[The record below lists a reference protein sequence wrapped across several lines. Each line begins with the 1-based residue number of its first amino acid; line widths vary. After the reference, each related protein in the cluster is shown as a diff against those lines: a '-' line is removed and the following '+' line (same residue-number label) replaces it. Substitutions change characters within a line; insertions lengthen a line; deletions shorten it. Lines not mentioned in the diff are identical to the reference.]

1 MRRFSSR
8 LQKLDATYL
17 NEVLRGAS
25 RYDRIAGYFSSSL
38 LEVAGEAVEAVT
50 GPVRIICNSDLH
62 PQDVLTARA
71 AEQALKREWTSKVD
85 AQLPALGKSRFG
97 RLYDLL
103 RSGKLEVRVLPNAY
117 YGLIHGKAG
126 VITRADGSQTAF
138 LGSVNETLSAW
149 KLNYELLWEDS
160 SAEAVAWVQAEFDAL
175 WHDPRIVKLSEAV
188 VEDIGRLAKRFVV
201 TLPAWTAA
209 AEPAAAVIEAP
220 VYRKEY
226 GLWAHQKYFV
236 DLAFGE
242 HTSGRGA
249 RLVLADMVGL
259 GKTVQLALAALLMT
273 LWGEKPVLIVVP
285 KTLLWQWQEEMN
297 TLLHLPSAVWDG
309 RRWVDEQGVKHLAA
323 GPEQLRRC
331 PRRVGLVSQ
340 GLLTRGGPAAD
351 HLLAQHYECV
361 IVDECHRARRKN
373 LRRDGEND
381 PADPNNLLLFLR
393 RVARQ
398 TKSLLLGTATPVQLY
413 PIEAYDLLDVLSQG
427 NEHVL
432 GNANS
437 IWRKDRRRT
446 LALVMGHEPP
456 PAALEERWDYAR
468 NPLPQARENPALFGA
483 IRDEL
488 GLPPA
493 QAVAAGA
500 QLDGLR
506 QAYRQRLADAGA
518 AFFANHNPFIRHIV
532 RRTRDFL
539 EQTVDPATGEPY
551 LQRVGVRLFGEA
563 LGEAIVLPGYLADA
577 YETAE
582 AFCRALAGRKRSAG
596 FLRMLL
602 LKRMG
607 SSIIAGKR
615 TAETLLANN
624 WQAGDLQE
632 SAHEEDPA
640 DDDDDAPA
648 AEGGE
653 SPGLSPATVGLTG
666 EELGLLRRLIRQLD
680 LHQDRDPKYAK
691 MKELLTEGGWAARG
705 CIVFSQYHDTA
716 RYLAEL
722 LSNEL
727 PDELIGLYAG
737 GSKSGHWLAGQ
748 FEPCPKEHLKRQ
760 VQSGQLRV
768 LFGTDA
774 ASEGLNL
781 QRLSTLINID
791 LPWNP
796 TRLEQR
802 KGRIQRI
809 GQTHDEILIYNMRY
823 RGSVEDRVHGML
835 SARLEQI
842 HDLFGQL
849 PDVLEDVWIQVALGQ
864 EAAARQV
871 IDAVPQQHPFEM
883 KYNRMA
889 SINWESCS
897 IVLSEADKRAAL
909 LKGW

>member
-1 MRRFSSR
+1 MMRRFSSR

-17 NEVLRGAS
+17 NDVLRGAS

-38 LEVAGEAVEAVT
+38 LEIAGEAVEAVT
-50 GPVRIICNSDLH
+50 GTVRIICNSDLH
-62 PQDVLTARA
+62 PQDVVTARA

-85 AQLPALGKSRFG
+85 AQLPVLGKSRFG
-97 RLYDLL
+97 RLYELL
-103 RSGKLEVRVLPNAY
+103 RSGKLEVRVLPNEY

-160 SAEAVAWVQAEFDAL
+160 SAEAVTWVQAEFDAL
-175 WHDPRIVKLSEAV
+175 WNDPRIVKLSDAV

-201 TLPAWTAA
+201 TLPTWTAA

-236 DLAFGE
+236 DLAFRE

-309 RRWVDEQGVKHLAA
+309 RRWVDEQGVKHLVA

-340 GLLTRGGPAAD
+340 GLLTRGGVAAE
-351 HLLAQHYECV
+351 HLLAQQYECV

-373 LRRDGEND
+373 LKRDGENE
-381 PADPNNLLLFLR
+381 PADPNNLLRFLQR
-393 RVARQ
+393 IALQ

-456 PAALEERWDYAR
+456 PTEIEELWDYAR
-468 NPLPQARENPALFGA
+468 NPLPQSSENPALFGR

-488 GLPPA
+488 NLSPNTP
-493 QAVAAGA
+493 VAAGP
-500 QLDGLR
+500 QLEQLR
-506 QAYRQRLADAGA
+506 PAFRHRLANAGRA
-518 AFFANHNPFIRHIV
+518 LLQEHNPFIRHIV

-539 EQTVDPATGEPY
+539 EETIDPATGEPY
-551 LQRVGVRLFGEA
+551 LKRVSVRLYGEEER
-563 LGEAIVLPGYLADA
+563 EAVILPGYLENA

-582 AFCRALAGRKRSAG
+582 AFCRALARRKQSAG

-607 SSIIAGKR
+607 SSIIAGKL

-624 WQAGDLQE
+624 WRSDDLQE
-632 SAHEEDPA
+632 SAQEEEA
-640 DDDDDAPA
+640 DDEDLTADDAGA
-648 AEGGE
+648 AMA
-653 SPGLSPATVGLTG
+653 SPTTLGLNS
-666 EELGLLRRLIRQLD
+666 EELSLLRRLIRELD

-691 MKELLTEGGWAARG
+691 LKELLTEQGWAARG
-705 CIVFSQYHDTA
+705 CIIFSQYYDTA
-716 RYLAEL
+716 YYFSEL
-722 LSNEL
+722 LSSEL
-727 PDELIGLYAG
+727 PDEPIGLYAG
-737 GSKSGHWLAGQ
+737 GSKAGRWLAGQ
-748 FEPCPKEHLKRQ
+748 FEPCPKEYLKRQ
-760 VQSGQLRV
+760 VQSGELRV

-781 QRLSTLINID
+781 QRLSSLINID

-809 GQTHDEILIYNMRY
+809 GQAHDEILLYNMRY
-823 RGSVEDRVHGML
+823 RGSVEDRVHRML
-835 SARLEQI
+835 SARLEHI
-842 HDLFGQL
+842 HDMFGQI
-849 PDVLEDVWIQVALGQ
+849 PDVLEDAWIQVALG
-864 EAAARQV
+864 EERAARQV

-883 KYNRMA
+883 KYNRID
-889 SINWESCS
+889 SINWESCAQ
-897 IVLSEADKRAAL
+897 VLSEAEKRAAL
-909 LKGW
+909 LRGW

>member
-1 MRRFSSR
+1 MMRRFSSR

-17 NEVLRGAS
+17 NDVLRGAS

-38 LEVAGEAVEAVT
+38 LEIAGEAVEAVMGT
-50 GPVRIICNSDLH
+50 VRIICNSDLH
-62 PQDVLTARA
+62 PQDVVTARA

-85 AQLPALGKSRFG
+85 AQLPVLGKSRFG
-97 RLYDLL
+97 RLYELL
-103 RSGKLEVRVLPNAY
+103 RSGKLEVRVLPNEY

-160 SAEAVAWVQAEFDAL
+160 SSDAVAWVQAEFDAL
-175 WHDPRIVKLSEAV
+175 WNDPRIVKLSDAV
-188 VEDIGRLAKRFVV
+188 VEDIGRLAKRYVV
-201 TLPAWTAA
+201 TLPTWTAT

-236 DLAFGE
+236 DLAFRE

-309 RRWVDEQGVKHLAA
+309 RRWVDEQGIKHLVA

-340 GLLTRGGPAAD
+340 GLLTRGGVAAE
-351 HLLAQHYECV
+351 HLLAQQYECV

-373 LRRDGEND
+373 LKRDGENE
-381 PADPNNLLLFLR
+381 PADPNNLLRFLQR
-393 RVARQ
+393 IAPQ

-446 LALVMGHEPP
+446 LGLVMGHEPP
-456 PAALEERWDYAR
+456 PTELEELWDYAR
-468 NPLPQARENPALFGA
+468 NPLPQASENPALFGR

-488 GLPPA
+488 NLPPNT
-493 QAVAAGA
+493 AVAAGP
-500 QLDGLR
+500 QLEQLHR
-506 QAYRQRLADAGA
+506 AYRNRLANASQALFKD
-518 AFFANHNPFIRHIV
+518 HNPFIRHIV

-539 EQTVDPATGEPY
+539 EETVDPATGEPY
-551 LQRVGVRLFGEA
+551 LKRVSVRLFGEEER
-563 LGEAIVLPGYLADA
+563 EAVILPGYLENA

-582 AFCRALAGRKRSAG
+582 AFCQALARRKRSAG

-607 SSIIAGKR
+607 SSIIAGKL

-624 WQAGDLQE
+624 WRPDDLQE
-632 SAHEEDPA
+632 PAHEEEA
-640 DDDDDAPA
+640 DDDEDFAADDCGVTAM
-648 AEGGE
+648 
-653 SPGLSPATVGLTG
+653 SPTTLGLNN
-666 EELGLLRRLIRQLD
+666 EELSLLRRLIRELD

-691 MKELLTEGGWAARG
+691 LKELLTEQGWAARG
-705 CIVFSQYHDTA
+705 CIIFSQYYDTA
-716 RYLAEL
+716 YYFSEL
-722 LSNEL
+722 LSSEL
-727 PDELIGLYAG
+727 PDEPIGLYAG
-737 GSKSGHWLAGQ
+737 GSKAGRWLAGQ
-748 FEPCPKEHLKRQ
+748 FEPCPKEYLKRQ
-760 VQSGQLRV
+760 VQSGELRV

-809 GQTHDEILIYNMRY
+809 GQAHDEILIYNMRY

-835 SARLEQI
+835 SARLEHI
-842 HDLFGQL
+842 HDMFGQI
-849 PDVLEDVWIQVALGQ
+849 PDVLEDAWIQVALG
-864 EAAARQV
+864 EERAARQI

-883 KYNRMA
+883 KYNRIE
-889 SINWESCS
+889 SINWESCAQ
-897 IVLSEADKRAAL
+897 VLSEADKRAIL

>member
-1 MRRFSSR
+1 MMRRFSSR

-17 NEVLRGAS
+17 NDVLRGAS
-25 RYDRIAGYFSSSL
+25 RYDRIAGYFGSSL
-38 LEVAGEAVEAVT
+38 LEIAGEAVEAVT
-50 GPVRIICNSDLH
+50 GTVRIICNSDLH
-62 PQDVLTARA
+62 PQDVVTARA

-85 AQLPALGKSRFG
+85 AQLPVLGKSRFG
-97 RLYDLL
+97 RLYELL
-103 RSGKLEVRVLPNAY
+103 QSGKLEVRVLPNEY

-175 WHDPRIVKLSEAV
+175 WHDPRIVKLSDAV

-201 TLPAWTAA
+201 TLPTWTAT

-236 DLAFGE
+236 DLAFRE
-242 HTSGRGA
+242 HISGRGA

-285 KTLLWQWQEEMN
+285 KTLLWQWQEEMS

-309 RRWVDEQGVKHLAA
+309 RRWVDEQGIKHLAA

-340 GLLTRGGPAAD
+340 GLLTRGGAAAD
-351 HLLAQHYECV
+351 HLLAQQYECV

-373 LRRDGEND
+373 LKRDGENE
-381 PADPNNLLLFLR
+381 PADPNNLLRFLQR
-393 RVARQ
+393 IALQ

-413 PIEAYDLLDVLSQG
+413 PIEAYDLLDVLGQG

-446 LALVMGHEPP
+446 LALVMGHEAPP
-456 PAALEERWDYAR
+456 TEVEELWDYAR
-468 NPLPQARENPALFGA
+468 NPLPQTSENPALFGM

-488 GLPPA
+488 NLPA
-493 QAVAAGA
+493 NTAVAAGP
-500 QLDGLR
+500 QLEQLR
-506 QAYRQRLADAGA
+506 WAYRHRLANAGPA
-518 AFFANHNPFIRHIV
+518 LFQEYNPFIRHIV

-539 EQTVDPATGEPY
+539 EDTVDPATGEPY
-551 LQRVGVRLFGEA
+551 LKKVSVRLFGEEER
-563 LGEAIVLPGYLADA
+563 EAVMLPGYLESA

-582 AFCRALAGRKRSAG
+582 SFCRALARRKRSAG

-607 SSIIAGKR
+607 SSIIAGKL
-615 TAETLLANN
+615 TAQTLLANN
-624 WQAGDLQE
+624 WRPEELQE
-632 SAHEEDPA
+632 PAHEEA
-640 DDDDDAPA
+640 DEEDDLATDDMATA
-648 AEGGE
+648 TVT
-653 SPGLSPATVGLTG
+653 PATLGLTNQ
-666 EELGLLRRLIRQLD
+666 ELDLLRRLIRELD
-680 LHQDRDPKYAK
+680 LHQERDPKYAK
-691 MKELLTEGGWAARG
+691 LKDLLTEQGWAARG
-705 CIVFSQYHDTA
+705 CIIFSQYYDTA
-716 RYLAEL
+716 HYFAEL
-722 LSNEL
+722 LSSEL
-727 PDELIGLYAG
+727 PNESIGLYAG
-737 GSKSGHWLAGQ
+737 GSKSGRWLAGK
-748 FEPCPKEHLKRQ
+748 FEPCPKEYLKRQ
-760 VQSGQLRV
+760 VQSGELRI

-809 GQTHDEILIYNMRY
+809 GQAHDEILIYNMRY
-823 RGSVEDRVHGML
+823 RGSVEDKVHGML
-835 SARLEQI
+835 SARLEHI
-842 HDLFGQL
+842 HAMFGQL
-849 PDVLEDVWIQVALGQ
+849 PDVLEDAWIQVALG
-864 EAAARQV
+864 EEKAARQI

-883 KYNRMA
+883 KYNRIE
-889 SINWESCS
+889 SINWESCAQ
-897 IVLSEADKRAAL
+897 VLSEADKRNVL

>member
-1 MRRFSSR
+1 MMRRFSSR

-17 NEVLRGAS
+17 NDVLRGAS

-38 LEVAGEAVEAVT
+38 LEIAGETVEAVT
-50 GPVRIICNSDLH
+50 GTVRIICNSDLH
-62 PQDVLTARA
+62 PQDVVTARA

-85 AQLPALGKSRFG
+85 AQLPVLGKSRFG
-97 RLYDLL
+97 RLYELL
-103 RSGKLEVRVLPNAY
+103 RSGKLEVRVLPNEY

-160 SAEAVAWVQAEFDAL
+160 SAEAVAWVQAEFNAL
-175 WHDPRIVKLSEAV
+175 WNDPRIVKLSDAV

-201 TLPAWTAA
+201 TLPTWTAA

-236 DLAFGE
+236 DLAFRE
-242 HTSGRGA
+242 HISGRGA
-249 RLVLADMVGL
+249 RLILADMVGL

-309 RRWVDEQGVKHLAA
+309 RRWIDEQGVKHLAA

-340 GLLTRGGPAAD
+340 GLLTRGGVAAE

-373 LRRDGEND
+373 LKRDGENE
-381 PADPNNLLLFLR
+381 PADPNNLLRFLQ
-393 RVARQ
+393 RVAIQ

-413 PIEAYDLLDVLSQG
+413 PIEAYDLLDVLGQG

-432 GNANS
+432 GNTNS
-437 IWRKDRRRT
+437 IWRKDRRQT

-456 PAALEERWDYAR
+456 PTEIEELWDYIR
-468 NPLPQARENPALFGA
+468 NPLPQASENPALFGV

-488 GLPPA
+488 NIPDDT
-493 QAVAAGA
+493 AVAPGP
-500 QLDGLR
+500 QLEHLR
-506 QAYRQRLADAGA
+506 RAYRNRLANAGPS
-518 AFFANHNPFIRHIV
+518 FFQGHNPFIRHIV

-539 EQTVDPATGEPY
+539 EDTIDPATGEPY
-551 LQRVGVRLFGEA
+551 LKKVSVLLFGEEVR
-563 LGEAIVLPGYLADA
+563 EAVILPGYLESA

-582 AFCRALAGRKRSAG
+582 AFCRVLSKRKRSAG

-607 SSIIAGKR
+607 SSIAAGKL

-624 WQAGDLQE
+624 WRPGDLQE
-632 SAHEEDPA
+632 PAHEEETDDEEDSIA
-640 DDDDDAPA
+640 DESIAAPIT
-648 AEGGE
+648 
-653 SPGLSPATVGLTG
+653 PATLGLNN
-666 EELGLLRRLIRQLD
+666 EELNLLRRLIRELD
-680 LHQDRDPKYAK
+680 LHQERDPKYTK
-691 MKELLTEGGWAARG
+691 LKELLTEQGWAARG
-705 CIVFSQYHDTA
+705 CIIFSQYYDTA
-716 RYLAEL
+716 HYFAEL
-722 LSNEL
+722 LSSEL
-727 PDELIGLYAG
+727 PNEPIGLYAG
-737 GSKSGHWLAGQ
+737 GNKSGRWLAGQ
-748 FEPCPKEHLKRQ
+748 FEPCPKEYLKRQ
-760 VQSGQLRV
+760 VQSGELRI

-809 GQTHDEILIYNMRY
+809 GQAHDEILIYNMRY
-823 RGSVEDRVHGML
+823 RGSVEDRVHGIL
-835 SARLEQI
+835 SVRLEHI
-842 HDLFGQL
+842 HDMFGQI
-849 PDVLEDVWIQVALGQ
+849 PDVLEDAWIQVALG
-864 EAAARQV
+864 EEKAARQI

-883 KYNRMA
+883 KYNRIE
-889 SINWESCS
+889 SINWEGCAQ
-897 IVLSEADKRAAL
+897 VLSEADKRAVL